1 MAGTE
6 GLHGGSHD
14 LLKQATQAMMSRY
27 AVRYGYTFGGLSHFH
42 PSHYHTLHFRTLG
55 T

>member
-14 LLKQATQAMMSRY
+14 LLKQATQAMISRY
-27 AVRYGYTFGGLSHFH
+27 AVRNGYTFSSLSHFH
-42 PSHYHTLHFRTLG
+42 PSHFRALHFRTLE